1 MVVEEII
8 DELEQ
13 VKHYLDRHEASIV
26 AMKNGQI
33 IGSENGK
40 GLSSFLKLIDEHKE
54 DLLDCIIGVRI
65 LGKAFGFLCRYVNAK
80 AVYATK
86 GTKKAIATLIVGG
99 IQSQVSNIVEPVYVS
114 THDEICPY
122 EKLMDKIN
130 DPVEA
135 YSMLCESFISTE

>member
-8 DELEQ
+8 DELGQ
-13 VKHYLDRHEASIV
+13 VKQYLDTHDASIV

-33 IGSENGK
+33 IESENGK
-40 GLSSFLKLIDEHKE
+40 GLSSFLELIDEHKE
-54 DLLDCIIGVRI
+54 DLLDCIMGIRI
-65 LGKAFGFLCRYVNAK
+65 LGKASAFLCRYVNAK

-130 DPVEA
+130 DPIEA
-135 YSMLCESFISTE
+135 YNLLSESISLPE